1 MEQAHA
7 TPEEVA
13 HLAALSRISIP
24 ENELATFASEFDAVL
39 AYVSKLDELT
49 LPSDDTTA
57 RPAVRN
63 VFRLDGEP
71 HEPGIYSEAI
81 IAQFPEREGNSLSVK
96 QIISHD

>member
-1 MEQAHA
+1 MAQAQA

-24 ENELATFASEFDAVL
+24 ENELATFAGDFEAVL

-49 LPSDDTTA
+49 LPSDEATEK
-57 RPAVRN
+57 PAVRN
-63 VFRLDGEP
+63 VFRADGEP

-81 IAQFPEREGNSLSVK
+81 IAQFPEREGDSLSVK